1 MDFANAWDIY
11 ADKRQQIEQ
20 VNQEY
25 LRFLTEGKT
34 EREAVAYLETEAVQ
48 SGFVPLALVMNGEV
62 KVTPGLKV
70 YLNYR
75 EKAFIAAIIGQQ
87 PLEKGLN
94 IIGAHLDA
102 PRLDLKPNP
111 LYEAEKLGWLKTHYY
126 GGIKKYQWVALPLAL
141 HGVVFTRSG
150 QRLQIVI
157 GEKGEDPVFTI
168 TDLLPHLAAKQM
180 EKKAAEV
187 ISGEGLNLLVGSIP
201 CKDKE
206 AKERVKAAL
215 LKILKEQYGIEPE
228 DFARAELEA
237 VPAGPAREVG
247 LDRSLIGGFG
257 QDDRVC
263 AWTAWAALRD
273 LKETPEYTAVALLVD
288 KEEIGSTGNTGM
300 TAAFFANFVAELI
313 NARTQPYNEIL
324 LRRALAS
331 SRALSADVS
340 VAVDPNFEG
349 VVDKYNAARLGQG
362 LVVTKYTGARGKSG
376 TSDANAEFVARV
388 LQIFS
393 EADVPWQVGEL
404 GAVDVGGGGT
414 IAKFMAE
421 TGMDVLD
428 CGVAL
433 LSMHSPFEVASKVDI
448 FAAYEGYKAFYRK
461 AGQ

>member
-1 MDFANAWDIY
+1 MDGYNAWDKY
-11 ADKRQQIEQ
+11 GDKRQLIDEI
-20 VNQEY
+20 NREY
-25 LRFLTEGKT
+25 LQFLTTGKT
-34 EREAVAYLETEAVQ
+34 EREAVAYLEQEVVKA
-48 SGFVPLALVMNGEV
+48 GFIPVYRLLNGDN
-62 KVTPGLKV
+62 KLIPGLKI

-75 EKAFIAAIIGQQ
+75 DKALVAAVIGKQ

-94 IIGAHLDA
+94 IVGAHLDA

-126 GGIKKYQWVALPLAL
+126 GGIKKYQWVTLPLAL
-141 HGVVFTRSG
+141 HGVVFTRQG
-150 QRLQIVI
+150 QRLEVVI
-157 GEKGEDPVFTI
+157 GEKPEDPVFTI

-201 CKDKE
+201 CEDKE
-206 AKERVKAAL
+206 AKERVKTAL
-215 LKILKEQYGIEPE
+215 IQILKKQYGIEAE

-247 LDRSLIGGFG
+247 LDRSMVGGFG

-263 AWTAWAALRD
+263 SWAAWAALRD
-273 LKETPEYTAVALLVD
+273 LKEVPEYTAVALLVD

-300 TAAFFANFVAELI
+300 TAAFFANLVAELI
-313 NARTQPYNEIL
+313 NAQTQPYNELL
-324 LRRALAS
+324 LRRALAN

-376 TSDANAEFVARV
+376 TSDANAEFVAQV
-388 LQIFS
+388 LAIFDES
-393 EADVPWQVGEL
+393 GVPWQVGEL

-433 LSMHSPFEVASKVDI
+433 LSMHSPFEIASKADI
-448 FAAYEGYKAFYRK
+448 FAAYEGYRAFYLK
-461 AGQ
+461 AGR